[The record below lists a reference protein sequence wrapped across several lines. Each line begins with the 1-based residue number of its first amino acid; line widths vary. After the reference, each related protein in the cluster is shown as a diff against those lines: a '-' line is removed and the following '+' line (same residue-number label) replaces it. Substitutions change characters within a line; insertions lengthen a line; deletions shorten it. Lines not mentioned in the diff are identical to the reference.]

1 MAWRT
6 VLEKLAA
13 DISSYLGVFDSIA
26 QGVPTGGGA
35 TYSCNETIMG
45 FVLDLP
51 PGPWTLK
58 QVTGINVA
66 LNIAPG
72 YTTMQ
77 TAFTSP
83 TTPGNLLIAVFTATF
98 LSALFN
104 VSIADTT
111 GRVWS
116 APYPD
121 NGHVPGESNTLQ
133 VFLATS
139 AGGTPDVTITQFGF
153 SNITRGA
160 LILMEYEG
168 PSGSITDDP
177 SAFLVGPGT
186 LTIPNAATGSGD
198 LLLQAIS
205 IIPACPNPDV
215 IPHGGGV
222 APPPFS
228 AGGKFVGTFVGI
240 VRPGTIGG
248 GTR

>member
-1 MAWRT
+1 MSWRT
-6 VLEKLAA
+6 VLEKLAP

-35 TYSCNETIMG
+35 SYACNETIMG

-51 PGPWTLK
+51 AGPWTLK

-72 YTTMQ
+72 YTTME
-77 TAFTSP
+77 TAFTSA
-83 TTPGNLLIAVFTATF
+83 TTPGNLLVAVFTATF
-98 LSALFN
+98 LSSLFN

-111 GRVWS
+111 GRTWN
-116 APYPD
+116 APYPN

-160 LILMEYEG
+160 LILMEYEAPTG
-168 PSGSITDDP
+168 TITDDP

-186 LTIPNAATGSGD
+186 LTIPNATTAAGD

-205 IIPACPNPDV
+205 IIPACPVPNVSP
-215 IPHGGGV
+215 IGGGV

-228 AGGKFVGTFVGI
+228 GGGKFVGTFVGI
-240 VRPGTIGG
+240 LKPGTIGG